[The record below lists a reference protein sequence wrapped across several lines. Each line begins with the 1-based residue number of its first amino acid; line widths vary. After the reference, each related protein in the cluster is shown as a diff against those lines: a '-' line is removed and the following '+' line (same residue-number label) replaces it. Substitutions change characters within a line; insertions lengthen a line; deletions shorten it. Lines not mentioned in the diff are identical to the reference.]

1 MKIKNEGMLNIFLI
15 YFYSV
20 DIVYFLFLCLDLYRV
35 EVKNVLVEGLDICI
49 FGVFFGILIFFIIYK
64 YIFFNL
70 KKKINILNLLFM
82 CFVCEEYVY

>member
-1 MKIKNEGMLNIFLI
+1 MVFFLIKNVKIKNEGMLNIFLI

-70 KKKINILNLLFM
+70 KKKLIF
-82 CFVCEEYVY
+82 